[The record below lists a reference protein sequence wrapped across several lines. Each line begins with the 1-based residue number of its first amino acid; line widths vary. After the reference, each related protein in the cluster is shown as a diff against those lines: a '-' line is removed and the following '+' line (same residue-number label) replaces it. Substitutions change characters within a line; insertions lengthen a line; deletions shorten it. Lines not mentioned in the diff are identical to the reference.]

1 MRSNRKASIGV
12 ILLLCGFLIAA
23 VYWHEKNEKDS
34 LARQT
39 GMQVEP
45 TWQDSPLDFAD
56 SKKAVRS
63 YEMTY
68 GKIGVL
74 VETWYYDWQGLG
86 SFEKV
91 EIVVATLLIATGIGF
106 LISASRT

>member
-12 ILLLCGFLIAA
+12 ILLIFGFLIA
-23 VYWHEKNEKDS
+23 VVFWHEKNEKDR

-56 SKKAVRS
+56 SKKTIRGI
-63 YEMTY
+63 EMTY

-74 VETWYYDWQGLG
+74 ILTWYYDWEALG
-86 SFEKV
+86 PFEKV
-91 EIVVATLLIATGIGF
+91 EIMIATLSIATGIGF